1 VFTVGL
7 NRAVSLLAEPKKG
20 RGQKAQT
27 ALKSLGEH
35 PELGG
40 EIKVL
45 AGRYGPY
52 VKHGKVNATIPK
64 GTEPEQITVDEAVKL
79 IAERAANGKAAGTK
93 TKAKAKTKAK
103 SAKPKQKAPS
113 ANSEASA

>member
-1 VFTVGL
+1 VV
-7 NRAVSLLAEPKKG
+7 A
-20 RGQKAQT
+20 GQKAQT

-52 VKHGKVNATIPK
+52 VKHGKINATIPK
-64 GTEPEQITVDEAVKL
+64 GTEPERITMDEAVKL
-79 IAERAANGKAAGTK
+79 IAERAANGKGAGTK
-93 TKAKAKTKAK
+93 TKAKTKAK